1 MFLIFSNFLLILA
14 RFFVLKILQEF
25 FSRSINQG
33 KWGGGLLNGILLY
46 WFAAMSLVLTSIL
59 HQLFLFATSET

>member
-1 MFLIFSNFLLILA
+1 MFLIFSYFLPILA

-25 FSRSINQG
+25 FNRSINQG
-33 KWGGGLLNGILLY
+33 KWGGGLLNGILY

-59 HQLFLFATSET
+59 HQLFLFATSEM